1 MPVYP
6 SSLYPV
12 NGVPTARS
20 ANGTTNDPGSFLI
33 SNLASFQELKDTVT
47 GFGVSNFSSGF
58 YFTTLF
64 DVANGTAPTYNS
76 AAKYPTD
83 VNIGGAGTTALQ
95 NTDTYQDFVTAR
107 TRIGTVLT
115 NFDTAVS
122 SIGATSK
129 AIAVALSGRP
139 FNRIMYYMER
149 MSFELN
155 QLNGDLTRC
164 NAGTALS
171 QTFVS
176 RYPSSQNRFGN
187 NAGSL

>member
-33 SNLASFQELKDTVT
+33 SNLASYQELKDTITGYGVT
-47 GFGVSNFSSGF
+47 NFSSGF

-64 DVANGTAPTYNS
+64 DVANGTAPTFNS

-83 VNIGGAGTTALQ
+83 VNIGGSGTTALQ
-95 NTDTYQDFVTAR
+95 LTDTFQDFVTAR
-107 TRIGTVLT
+107 TRFGTVLSA
-115 NFDTAVS
+115 FDTAVT
-122 SIGATSK
+122 SICATSR
-129 AIAVALSGRP
+129 AVAVALSGRP
-139 FNRIMYYMER
+139 LNRIMYYMER

-155 QLNGDLTRC
+155 QLNGDLSRC
-164 NAGTALS
+164 NSGIAIS